1 MTMET
6 IETKIENG
14 IGWIILNR
22 PDKLNA
28 INLKMLEELEEV
40 TKNFEENND
49 VKVIIFTGN
58 GKAFSAGADI
68 SQFKELNSISA
79 WNFAKKGRKVM
90 DYIESISKPTIA
102 MINGYALGGGL
113 ELALACDFRIAAEEA
128 SLGLPE
134 INLGI
139 YPGFGGTQRLVRAIG
154 KAKAMELM
162 MTGDR
167 ISAKEAERI
176 GLVNKVTPLSS
187 LKEETIKFAGKL
199 MEKSPIALA
208 ILKSVILYGND
219 SPLLDGLNME
229 SLGWGVVF
237 STEDE
242 KEGVNA
248 FLEKRK
254 AVFKGK

>member
-1 MTMET
+1 MET
-6 IETKIENG
+6 LETKIENG

-28 INLKMLEELEEV
+28 INLKMLEELEAEA
-40 TKNFEENND
+40 KKFEENSE

-90 DYIESISKPTIA
+90 DYIESITKPTIA

-113 ELALACDFRIAAEEA
+113 ELALACDFRIAAAET

-139 YPGFGGTQRLVRAIG
+139 YPGFGGTQRLVRTIG
-154 KAKAMELM
+154 KARALELI
-162 MTGDR
+162 MTGDK
-167 ISAKEAERI
+167 ISASDAERI
-176 GLVNKVTPLSS
+176 GLVNKVVPLSS
-187 LKEETIKFAGKL
+187 LKEETIKFASRL

-208 ILKSVILYGND
+208 ILKTVVLYGND

-229 SLGWGVVF
+229 SLGWGVAF

-254 AVFKGK
+254 AEFKGK

>member
-1 MTMET
+1 MET
-6 IETKIENG
+6 VETKIENG

-49 VKVIIFTGN
+49 VKIIIFTGN

-79 WNFAKKGRKVM
+79 WNFAKKGRRVI
-90 DYIESISKPTIA
+90 DYIESVSKPTIA

-162 MTGDR
+162 MIGDR

-176 GLVNKVTPLSS
+176 GLVNKVVSLSS

-208 ILKSVILYGND
+208 ILKHVILYGND

-229 SLGWGVVF
+229 SLGWGVAF

>member
-1 MTMET
+1 MET
-6 IETKIENG
+6 LETKIENG

-28 INLKMLEELEEV
+28 INLKMLEELEEE
-40 TKNFEENND
+40 TKKLEENNE
-49 VKVIIFTGN
+49 VKIIVFTGN

-90 DYIESISKPTIA
+90 DYIESVNKPTIA

-128 SLGLPE
+128 FLGLPE

-139 YPGFGGTQRLVRAIG
+139 YPGFGGTQRLVRTIG
-154 KAKAMELM
+154 KAKAMEII
-162 MTGDR
+162 MTGDK
-167 ISAKEAERI
+167 ISAKDAERI
-176 GLVNKVTPLSS
+176 GLVNKVVPLSS
-187 LKEETIKFAGKL
+187 LKDETIKFASKL

-219 SPLLDGLNME
+219 SPILDGLNME

>member
-1 MTMET
+1 MEN
-6 IETKIENG
+6 ISVKKENK

-28 INLKMLEELEEV
+28 LSLAMLTEIEEAIKQFEVDNEVNLV
-40 TKNFEENND
+40 
-49 VKVIIFTGN
+49 IFTGN

-79 WNFAKKGRKVM
+79 INFARKGRKVM
-90 DYIESISKPTIA
+90 DYIESLMKPTIA

-113 ELALACDFRIAAEEA
+113 ELALACDFRISAEEA
-128 SLGLPE
+128 QLGLPE

-139 YPGFGGTQRLVRAIG
+139 YPGFGGTQRLVRLIG
-154 KAKAMELM
+154 KAKAMEMM

-167 ISAKEAERI
+167 ISSKEAERI
-176 GLVNKVTPLSS
+176 GLVNKVVPLSN
-187 LKEETIKFAGKL
+187 LEEETLKFANKL
-199 MEKSPIALA
+199 LEKSPISLA

-219 SPLLDGLNME
+219 SPILDGLNME
-229 SLGWGVVF
+229 SLGWGVAF
-237 STEDE
+237 STQDQ
-242 KEGVNA
+242 KEGVSA

-254 AVFKGK
+254 PNFKGV

>member
-1 MTMET
+1 MET

>member
-1 MTMET
+1 MET
-6 IETKIENG
+6 LETKIENG

-28 INLKMLEELEEV
+28 INLKMLEELEEE
-40 TKNFEENND
+40 TKKLEENNE
-49 VKVIIFTGN
+49 VKIIVFTGN

-90 DYIESISKPTIA
+90 DYIESVNKPTIA

-128 SLGLPE
+128 FLGLPE

-139 YPGFGGTQRLVRAIG
+139 YPGFGGTQRLVRTIG
-154 KAKAMELM
+154 KAKAMEII
-162 MTGDR
+162 MTGDK
-167 ISAKEAERI
+167 ISAKDAERI
-176 GLVNKVTPLSS
+176 GLVNKIVPLSS
-187 LKEETIKFAGKL
+187 LKDETIKFASKL

-219 SPLLDGLNME
+219 SPILDGLNME